1 MLTLKE
7 LQDYYSST
15 LCDRYFAY
23 HLATGETIKV
33 YFYRESFCHLLGIQH
48 ITKERPFL
56 GLKGYRRIQ
65 SEKITLKTLKTMDK
79 RQYGYIR
86 NRIRFLDHMDA
97 LLMNGNLY
105 RFYPDRV
112 TPSTKIHASILLFD
126 HELDLYLNLFL
137 SKEQRENDIYTPL
150 SFIPFTEKDHRP
162 TRYQENQEFKNI
174 LSREIIPIPPA
185 KL

>member
-126 HELDLYLNLFL
+126 HELD
-137 SKEQRENDIYTPL
+137 
-150 SFIPFTEKDHRP
+150 IPFTEKDHRP

>member
-126 HELDLYLNLFL
+126 HELDL
-137 SKEQRENDIYTPL
+137 
-150 SFIPFTEKDHRP
+150 
-162 TRYQENQEFKNI
+162 
-174 LSREIIPIPPA
+174 
-185 KL
+185 